1 MLVAN
6 QVRLPIRSGEQDPE
20 RWNRIC
26 EMLDAAL
33 QLPPGERGRYLD
45 RTCGGEALVR
55 AEVESLLAASE
66 RSAWFDQPI
75 LSNPSSTATLEL
87 EGEGFRPG
95 SLIGH
100 YEIREKIGEGG
111 MGAVYKARD
120 RRLERDVA
128 VKVIS
133 RFHDREWD
141 ERRFFQEA
149 KAASALN
156 HPNIV
161 TIHEYDNADGMEYMV
176 MEYIRGTTLD
186 RVAETGVPREKLLD
200 YACQVAGALAKAHEA
215 GIVHRDLKPKNIM
228 VTTDGVVKV
237 LDFGLAKQMTPSSSD
252 TQLTRAGTTMGTPA
266 YMSPEQAKGEAI
278 DHRSDIFS
286 FGIILYELAYGRHPF
301 EGADQLDTLYNIVH
315 AETPTV
321 ARVDSSVPAKLAGV
335 IGRCLKKDANERASS
350 MAEVRTDLAA
360 LVEGPRLEAAP
371 QPKSRA
377 AFYIVLACI
386 ALVAAAGWWWL
397 RPRPAAAPGPERL
410 ISYSIEAQKPGRSSY
425 EASAKEVFSSG
436 DKFRLRLES
445 PQSGCL
451 YLISEGP
458 GDDGSEQLWI
468 LYPRPADGASLA
480 AGTAVETG
488 WYEFDANPGTERL
501 LIVWAAKPIGAIER
515 TRAGSKNGGVKQAPE
530 VRGLQVFLAGVKE
543 KCGTVVNESGNQ
555 SQLRAAGDV
564 LEAEVMLRHN

>member
-1 MLVAN
+1 
-6 QVRLPIRSGEQDPE
+6 
-20 RWNRIC
+20 
-26 EMLDAAL
+26 MLDAAL

-186 RVAETGVPREKLLD
+186 RVAETGVAE
-200 YACQVAGALAKAHEA
+200 ASVADA
-215 GIVHRDLKPKNIM
+215 
-228 VTTDGVVKV
+228 GVVV
-237 LDFGLAKQMTPSSSD
+237 GGKQIVARHRHDSWAVVPGAAG
-252 TQLTRAGTTMGTPA
+252 RAG
-266 YMSPEQAKGEAI
+266 
-278 DHRSDIFS
+278 
-286 FGIILYELAYGRHPF
+286 
-301 EGADQLDTLYNIVH
+301 
-315 AETPTV
+315 
-321 ARVDSSVPAKLAGV
+321 
-335 IGRCLKKDANERASS
+335 
-350 MAEVRTDLAA
+350 
-360 LVEGPRLEAAP
+360 
-371 QPKSRA
+371 
-377 AFYIVLACI
+377 
-386 ALVAAAGWWWL
+386 
-397 RPRPAAAPGPERL
+397 
-410 ISYSIEAQKPGRSSY
+410 
-425 EASAKEVFSSG
+425 
-436 DKFRLRLES
+436 
-445 PQSGCL
+445 
-451 YLISEGP
+451 
-458 GDDGSEQLWI
+458 GSEL
-468 LYPRPADGASLA
+468 
-480 AGTAVETG
+480 
-488 WYEFDANPGTERL
+488 
-501 LIVWAAKPIGAIER
+501 
-515 TRAGSKNGGVKQAPE
+515 GG
-530 VRGLQVFLAGVKE
+530 RDHGG
-543 KCGTVVNESGNQ
+543 
-555 SQLRAAGDV
+555 
-564 LEAEVMLRHN
+564 